1 MKDSFDTAPYGAL
14 ILRNALGIMFI
25 AHALLK
31 ILVFTPAG
39 TAGFFASVGVPGW
52 FAYPTIGA
60 ELIGGALL
68 VVGYQTRLVSLAL
81 VPVLIGSI
89 VLVHGSSGW
98 LFSNEGG
105 GWEYP
110 LFLIAASF
118 AQAALGD
125 GAYSLSR
132 LLNGNRARK
141 VSAAAVA

>member
-1 MKDSFDTAPYGAL
+1 MEHSHDTAPYGAL

-25 AHALLK
+25 SHALLK

-39 TAGFFASVGVPGW
+39 TVGFFASIGVPGW
-52 FAYPTIGA
+52 FAYPTMGA
-60 ELIGGALL
+60 ELIGGILL
-68 VVGYQTRLVSLAL
+68 VVGYRTRLVSMAL
-81 VPVLIGSI
+81 IPVLVGSI

-110 LFLIAASF
+110 MFLIAASF

-132 LLNGNRARK
+132 LLNDNRARR

>member
-1 MKDSFDTAPYGAL
+1 MKHSHDTAPYGAL

-39 TAGFFASVGVPGW
+39 TAGFFASIGVPGW
-52 FAYPTIGA
+52 FAYPTMGA
-60 ELIGGALL
+60 ELIGGILL
-68 VVGYQTRLVSLAL
+68 VVGYQTRFVSLAL
-81 VPVLIGSI
+81 IPVLIGSI

-98 LFSNEGG
+98 LFSSEGG

-110 LFLIAASF
+110 MFLIAASF

-125 GAYSLSR
+125 GAYSLSS
-132 LLNGNRARK
+132 LLNRSRPQ
-141 VSAAAVA
+141 SATAATTA

>member
-1 MKDSFDTAPYGAL
+1 MKHSHDTAPYGAL

-39 TAGFFASVGVPGW
+39 TAGFFASIGVPGW
-52 FAYPTIGA
+52 FAYPTMGA
-60 ELIGGALL
+60 ELIGGILL
-68 VVGYQTRLVSLAL
+68 VVGYQTRFVSLAL
-81 VPVLIGSI
+81 IPVLIGSI

-98 LFSNEGG
+98 LFSSEGG

-110 LFLIAASF
+110 MFLIAASF

-125 GAYSLSR
+125 GAYSLSS
-132 LLNGNRARK
+132 LLNRNGARR
-141 VSAAAVA
+141 VTAAATA